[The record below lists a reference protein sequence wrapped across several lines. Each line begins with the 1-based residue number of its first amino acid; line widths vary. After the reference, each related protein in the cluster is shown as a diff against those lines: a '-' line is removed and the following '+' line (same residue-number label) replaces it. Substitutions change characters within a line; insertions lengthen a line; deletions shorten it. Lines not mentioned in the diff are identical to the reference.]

1 MGWKKVKLGEIL
13 VRRRDPIKVL
23 PNVDYKLVTIKL
35 NHKGVTLRSVVKGIN
50 IKSSMSKIRAGD
62 FILSGIDARNGAFG
76 IVPDYLDQA
85 IVTNDFWC
93 LDPDENKLDKN
104 FLLFLTT
111 TNFFDNICKQ
121 SSDGTTQRIRLQK
134 DKFFNYE
141 LFLPSIDEQIILT
154 DKFKR
159 LEIVNLALKNEL
171 INQLSL
177 VKQLRQSFLSEAMHG
192 KLCQFELVVDQ
203 ETGHQLLEKIIVEKA
218 QLIKDKK
225 LKKEKELPPIKSEEI
240 PFEIPKNWVWCRFG
254 EVIYTTES
262 GKSPNC
268 LNQPVEGNKW
278 GVIKTTAVQE
288 MIFLENE
295 NKILPN
301 GFVIQNQHKI
311 TEGDVLITRAGPK
324 NRVGVV
330 CCVEN
335 LNKNLILSD
344 KTIRIL
350 HSKFL
355 LNSKFI
361 ALTLNSEPIKKIIET
376 KMTGM
381 ADSQV
386 NISQDNIKGISF
398 PLPPLFIQNQ
408 IVKKLGELMKICDN
422 LENSIKQSQLQN
434 EQLLQQVLKEALE
447 VKENVSN

>member
-1 MGWKKVKLGEIL
+1 MKKHKYTLGELCNITKGITRIQKAIPGDYPLVVTSEERKSHNEFQFDDEATVVPLVSGTGHGHASIKRIHFQTGKFALGSIL
-13 VRRRDPIKVL
+13 CAIIPKDKSILNAEYLFRFLNLNKE
-23 PNVDYKLVTIKL
+23 NELVARMRGMA
-35 NHKGVTLRSVVKGIN
+35 NVTLS
-50 IKSSMSKIRAGD
+50 IKEIAKIE
-62 FILSGIDARNGAFG
+62 I
-76 IVPDYLDQA
+76 P
-85 IVTNDFWC
+85 
-93 LDPDENKLDKN
+93 
-104 FLLFLTT
+104 
-111 TNFFDNICKQ
+111 
-121 SSDGTTQRIRLQK
+121 
-134 DKFFNYE
+134 
-141 LFLPSIDEQIILT
+141 LPSLVDQLKFVETYKNLEVDSNDID
-154 DKFKR
+154 
-159 LEIVNLALKNEL
+159 LEFV
-171 INQLSL
+171 NQLSL
-177 VKQLRQSFLSEAMHG
+177 VKQLRQSFLRDAIQG
-192 KLCQFELVVDQ
+192 KLCQSELVVDQ

-386 NISQDNIKGISF
+386 NISQDNIKGFSF